1 MINLRK
7 KVDYESILYVCTS
20 MESYISAGLQFVKS
34 MELIEIGLNNKAYRE
49 SIERVVKRI
58 KEGESIALAFSDE
71 GDLYTSMFIDML
83 FIGEESGQM
92 ENVLKNMTIHFKK
105 KAKLKKQVNSALLYP
120 KFIGLAMLGVILLFL
135 DTILPTIASMYEG
148 LQVKS
153 SFLTRTI
160 ISMNK
165 FFEDKNVYIL
175 FLGSILI
182 GFLIYISLK
191 KVLKD
196 KDVFARFKLRKNY
209 KEVNFIYILN
219 LILTSGVPLIS
230 ALERLIHSVEDRS
243 TRNYIEKMT
252 NELRRGESILDSISG
267 IDIISPVTRSFI
279 LSGEKSGKLDNSTTN
294 LVNILENNFNN
305 NLKSYV
311 SKIEPIT
318 LCALGILVLGL
329 SLIVFIP
336 MYEYMNYV

>member
-20 MESYISAGLQFVKS
+20 LESYISAGLQFVKS
-34 MELIEIGLNNKAYRE
+34 MELIQIGLNNKVYRE

-92 ENVLKNMTIHFKK
+92 ENVLKNMTTHFKK

-135 DTILPTIASMYEG
+135 NTILPTIASMYEG
-148 LQVKS
+148 MQVKS

-160 ISMNK
+160 INMNK
-165 FFEDKNVYIL
+165 FFENKNVYIL
-175 FLGSILI
+175 FLGVILI
-182 GFLIYISLK
+182 GFLIYLILK
-191 KVLKD
+191 KVLKG
-196 KDVFARFKLRKNY
+196 KDIFARFKLRKNY
-209 KEVNFIYILN
+209 KEVNFMYILN
-219 LILTSGVPLIS
+219 LILTSGVPLVS

-243 TRNYIEKMT
+243 TRDYIEKMT
-252 NELRRGESILDSISG
+252 NELRRGESILDSISD

-279 LSGEKSGKLDNSTTN
+279 LSGEKSGKLDNSTSN

-305 NLKSYV
+305 SLKSYV